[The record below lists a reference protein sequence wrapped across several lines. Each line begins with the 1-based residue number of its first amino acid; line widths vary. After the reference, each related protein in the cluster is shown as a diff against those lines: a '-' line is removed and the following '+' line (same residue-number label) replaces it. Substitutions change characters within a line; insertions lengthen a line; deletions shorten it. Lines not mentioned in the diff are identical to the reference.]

1 MNIIFREYARII
13 ALRKWS
19 FLLVVLAVSTAT
31 MLDTLV
37 PVFYKGI
44 ANEFAK
50 DFNPAGYQTLIQYF
64 LYILFTYIAI
74 WLLWRLVEFGMIPLE
89 GKGIRD
95 LEKYCFAVIARQKY
109 GYFENNFSG
118 SLIKQAGRFVSAFES
133 ITDWLIFQF
142 LQNIIA
148 ITVAFVIF
156 YLQQPEFALYFLIWV
171 VLFLGWSIGFSIW
184 KLKFDKASAEWNSKI
199 GGVYSDAITNMFVVK
214 SSVLAAKEQTVVDK
228 TAEISY
234 QKRRTA
240 WILMFVSFAVQG
252 AMSMGLELML
262 IYLMIQKWE
271 AGNFDVG
278 EFVLFQSILLLL
290 IHRLWDFGRYFR
302 NFFNAIADASE
313 MSDIFAI
320 EDYEKDAPHAQEHT
334 IHKGEITYNK
344 IRFAYGENK
353 YLFNDFSLHIK
364 AGEKVALVGE
374 SGSGKTSLTKLL
386 FRFAEPQEGTLA
398 FDGINANDFTLDSLR
413 QQISLVPQQPE
424 LFHRSIRDNI
434 LLGKDVSEETL
445 LAVAEKAR
453 CLEFIRQLP
462 DQLETLVGERG
473 VKLSGGEKQR
483 IAIARAFLE
492 EAPIVVLDEA
502 TSALDSIT
510 EKEIQ
515 AAIFKLIENKTA
527 IVIAHRLS
535 TILQMDRII
544 VMEKGQIIE
553 QGKHEELLA
562 KQGKYYQMWQHQSGE
577 FLQ

>member
-19 FLLVVLAVSTAT
+19 FLLVVLAVGTAT

-50 DFNPAGYQTLIQYF
+50 DFNPSSYQNLMQYF
-64 LYILFTYIAI
+64 LYILLTYIAI

-156 YLQQPEFALYFLIWV
+156 YLQQPEFAMYFLIWV

-184 KLKFDKASAEWNSKI
+184 KLKFDKASAEWNSKM

-214 SSVLAAKEQTVVDK
+214 SSVLVAKEQTVVDE

-234 QKRRTA
+234 QKRRIA
-240 WILMFVSFAVQG
+240 WILMFISFAVQG
-252 AMSMGLELML
+252 AMSMGLELIL

-320 EDYEKDAPHAQEHT
+320 EDYEKDAPHAKEH
-334 IHKGEITYNK
+334 IIQHGDITYKN
-344 IRFAYGENK
+344 IHFAYGENK
-353 YLFNDFSLHIK
+353 HLFNDFSLHIK
-364 AGEKVALVGE
+364 AGEKIALVGE
-374 SGSGKTSLTKLL
+374 SGSGKTTLTKLL
-386 FRFAEPQEGTLA
+386 FRFAEPQKGTLT
-398 FDGINANDFTLDSLR
+398 FDDIDANDFTLDSLR
-413 QQISLVPQQPE
+413 QQLSLVPQQPE

-434 LLGKDVSEETL
+434 LLGKDVCEETL

-462 DQLETLVGERG
+462 DQLDTLVGERG

-515 AAIFKLIENKTA
+515 AAIFKLIEDKTA

-553 QGKHEELLA
+553 QGKHEDLLA